1 MLDDGRADQDRIS
14 FTKLKRDTSSVPRIK
29 ARRCFKCS
37 YYLGLGGM
45 SRRNFTSITGNPL
58 HETIFHLLSS
68 SGVKKTLDS
77 MDTCANMFILS
88 MSGYMCYT
96 YLGPVILTQMV
107 ELPSQERW
115 LQENRWKLFFR

>member
-1 MLDDGRADQDRIS
+1 
-14 FTKLKRDTSSVPRIK
+14 
-29 ARRCFKCS
+29 
-37 YYLGLGGM
+37 M
-45 SRRNFTSITGNPL
+45 SRRNFTSIT
-58 HETIFHLLSS
+58 E

-115 LQENRWKLFFR
+115 LQENRWKLFFRYMVFQVPTRFIHFFYICLRFLIINLYFYF